1 MNENKTPNPTTAASG
16 GALSR
21 REFVTTIAAT
31 GAGLLIVPRRV
42 LGRGFQAPSDT
53 LNIAVAGING
63 MGAANAQAVMSQNIV
78 AICDCDLGLLD
89 GKLAQWSRAQ
99 RPTPRPPNAPSTP
112 DTFKT
117 WPRSKAQLAADARW
131 PADDPYDRLQAFVK
145 NQIPRLKKYQD
156 YREMLDKQKDLDAVM
171 VATPDHMHAIIA
183 SASMDAG
190 KHVYVQ
196 KPLCWSVHEA
206 RHLAKKASTMPKI
219 VTQMGNQR
227 HSLDDQRMGVEYVM
241 AGAIGEVR
249 EVHVWTNRPWGYWPQ
264 GIPRPA
270 SAVVDTEKLGWDN
283 KGVAQRL
290 AAAMKGNYTIPE
302 GLDWN
307 LFLGVAPKVDY
318 HPIYHPFNWRG
329 WIDWGQGALGD
340 MGAHLIDFPMWAL
353 NLGLPT
359 VIETESTPFNGVS
372 YPEATTTH
380 YEFAQRGDLPPVTLE
395 WYDGGLMPSDP
406 PELEGGKLNPA
417 GGILYVGKKGKLL
430 QESSAPPRLLPVS
443 RHNSYGPPKEQL
455 TRITHEAHEMNWVN
469 TIKGKD
475 QISCPFDYAAK
486 LTETMLL
493 GIVSLRANS
502 KLYYDP
508 AKMEVTNNS
517 AANQYLTREYRE
529 GWKL

>member
-1 MNENKTPNPTTAASG
+1 MSDQKTHEDAMTVPG
-16 GALSR
+16 LSR
-21 REFVTTIAAT
+21 REFVTTIA
-31 GAGLLIVPRRV
+31 GAGAAFMIVPRRV

-53 LNIAVAGING
+53 VNVAVVGING
-63 MGAANAQAVMSQNIV
+63 MGAANAHGVMSQNIV

-89 GKLAQWSRAQ
+89 GKLAEWSRAK
-99 RPTPRPPNAPSTP
+99 RPSARPPAPATP
-112 DTFKT
+112 ETFKT

-145 NQIPRLKKYQD
+145 NQVPRLKKYQD
-156 YREMLDKQKDLDAVM
+156 YREMLDQQKDLDAVM

-206 RHLAKKASTMPKI
+206 RHLSKKAAALPKL

-227 HSLDDQRMGVEYVM
+227 HSQDDQRRGVEYILN
-241 AGAIGEVR
+241 GAIGEVR

-270 SAVVDTEKLGWDN
+270 SGPINTAPLGWDN
-283 KGVAQRL
+283 RGVAQRL
-290 AAAMKGNYTIPE
+290 AAAMKGDYSTPS
-302 GLDWN
+302 GLNWD
-307 LFLGVAPKVDY
+307 LFLGVAPKVEY

-329 WIDWGQGALGD
+329 WVDWGQGALGD

-353 NLGLPT
+353 DLGLPT
-359 VIETESTPFNGVS
+359 VIETESTPYNGAT
-372 YPEATTTH
+372 YPSATTTH
-380 YEFAQRGDLPPVTLE
+380 YEFPKRGNMPAVTLT

-406 PELEGGKLNPA
+406 PELEGGSLNPG
-417 GGILYVGKKGKLL
+417 GGILYVGRKGKLL
-430 QESSAPPRLLPVS
+430 QESVNPPRLLPVA
-443 RHNSYGPPKEQL
+443 RHNSYGPPKERL
-455 TRITHEAHEMNWVN
+455 TRVAHEEHEMNWIN

-475 QISCPFDYAAK
+475 QISCPFDYASK

-502 KLYYDP
+502 KLYYD
-508 AKMEVTNNS
+508 AANMHVTNNS
-517 AANQYLTREYRE
+517 
-529 GWKL
+529 